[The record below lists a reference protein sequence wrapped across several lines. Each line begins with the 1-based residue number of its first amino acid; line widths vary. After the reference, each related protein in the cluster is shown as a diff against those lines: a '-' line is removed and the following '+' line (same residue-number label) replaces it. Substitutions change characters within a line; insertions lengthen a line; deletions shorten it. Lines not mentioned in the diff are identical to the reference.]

1 MYHVPAV
8 RSDALWCDVMFGWT
22 VGILSEAMAQ
32 GSSSRQQA
40 EVERWNISS
49 RGREKQSKEYH
60 RHRQTVGY
68 EVTIKKY
75 PAERRAPLHYM
86 TITSTITT
94 PQSNHP
100 NAPVLWT
107 DEEIWGGVV
116 RSTYRRTYCIP
127 NEGFGWWWP
136 CMTPGWR
143 GDARRCL
150 SLRDCGTID
159 SFALHCIPSME
170 LNGME
175 FWFWFW
181 LWVLQYPNVH
191 CIPLVVSWPLG
202 YPRTYMSSLLPH
214 PMGTRMFRESNL
226 EARQFK
232 LEWRLGWRDWDFGPP
247 SRRLI

>member
-1 MYHVPAV
+1 M
-8 RSDALWCDVMFGWT
+8 WCDVW
-22 VGILSEAMAQ
+22 LNSWNSLWMAQ

-40 EVERWNISS
+40 AGRGGAMKYFFKRAREAIKGVPPAPPNSRVWSDHQEVSS
-49 RGREKQSKEYH
+49 RAEGTITLHDHYQYHYHPPIQSPECSRIVDRRRNLRWSSEIDISTHILYS
-60 RHRQTVGY
+60 
-68 EVTIKKY
+68 
-75 PAERRAPLHYM
+75 ERRLRMVM
-86 TITSTITT
+86 TMYD
-94 PQSNHP
+94 PR
-100 NAPVLWT
+100 V
-107 DEEIWGGVV
+107 
-116 RSTYRRTYCIP
+116 
-127 NEGFGWWWP
+127 
-136 CMTPGWR
+136 
-143 GDARRCL
+143 ARRCDAMPVSTRL
-150 SLRDCGTID
+150 WYHSLICI
-159 SFALHCIPSME
+159 ALHCIPSME

-181 LWVLQYPNVH
+181 LWVVQYPNVH

>member
-86 TITSTITT
+86 TITSTSTT
-94 PQSNHP
+94 LQSNHP

-116 RSTYRRTYCIP
+116 RSTYRHTVFRTKASD
-127 NEGFGWWWP
+127 GDDHVWP
-136 CMTPGWR
+136 QG
-143 GDARRCL
+143 GDAMRCDACL
-150 SLRDCGTID
+150 YEI
-159 SFALHCIPSME
+159 
-170 LNGME
+170 
-175 FWFWFW
+175 
-181 LWVLQYPNVH
+181 
-191 CIPLVVSWPLG
+191 VVS
-202 YPRTYMSSLLPH
+202 
-214 PMGTRMFRESNL
+214 
-226 EARQFK
+226 
-232 LEWRLGWRDWDFGPP
+232 
-247 SRRLI
+247 